1 MLLRK
6 TLEVVLD
13 IACEN
18 LSHVCGFLYCRMH
31 GASENK
37 MMGEIPR
44 RGH

>member
-6 TLEVVLD
+6 NLEVVVGHSQ
-13 IACEN
+13 EN
-18 LSHVCGFLYCRMH
+18 LSMSVAFYCRMH